1 MKTVLFVIYLLVYIY
16 VGPIFFFSEDFNFTL
31 YNTKTKEEKTKNF
44 CYSSFQCRLFIT
56 NYRIRN
62 GGRITD

>member
-1 MKTVLFVIYLLVYIY
+1 MKTVLFIIYLLVYIY

-44 CYSSFQCRLFIT
+44 CYSSFQYRLFIT